1 MTSTSAT
8 QTAARLERRPSLRKK
23 LRPKYLLY
31 LPLLL
36 MAVFYLL
43 PVYVMLITGFK
54 GFEEVNL
61 RTMWDLPSSLKLDN
75 FIEAYK
81 NLAPALWNSF
91 NMVIPAALISSF
103 LGSLNGFVLA
113 KWKFRGAD
121 VIFPLLLFGMFIPY
135 QSILIPLVEFMRTIN
150 MYGGL
155 PGLVLTHVIYGIPI
169 TTLTFRNYY
178 ASIPKELVEAGRM
191 DGTGL
196 LGSYWYILLP
206 LSLPSFVVVI
216 IWQFTSAWNDFLFAV
231 VLTSPSNW
239 PITVALNNMAG
250 SQIIAWNVQM
260 AGSLLAALPTLVIY
274 IFLGRYFLR
283 GLMAG
288 ALKG

>member
-1 MTSTSAT
+1 MTATSAPIT
-8 QTAARLERRPSLRKK
+8 KQPSRQGFIKPK
-23 LRPKYLLY
+23 LRAKHLLF
-31 LPLLL
+31 LPLIL
-36 MAVFYLL
+36 MAIFYLL

-54 GFEEVNL
+54 GFEEVSL
-61 RTMWDLPSSLKLDN
+61 RTMWDLPSSIQFDN

-121 VIFPLLLFGMFIPY
+121 VIFPLILFGMFIPY
-135 QSILIPLVEFMRTIN
+135 QSILIPLVEFMRSIDL
-150 MYGGL
+150 YGGL

-178 ASIPKELVEAGRM
+178 ATIPKELVEAGRM

-260 AGSLLAALPTLVIY
+260 AGSLLAALPTLLIY

>member
-1 MTSTSAT
+1 MTM
-8 QTAARLERRPSLRKK
+8 K
-23 LRPKYLLY
+23 LRSKWLLY
-31 LPLLL
+31 IPLIL
-36 MAVFYLL
+36 MTVFYLVPL
-43 PVYVMLITGFK
+43 YVMLVTGFK

-61 RTMWDLPSSLKLDN
+61 RTMWNLPTTLKLDN
-75 FIEAYK
+75 FREAFDKLYPYF
-81 NLAPALWNSF
+81 LNSV
-91 NMVIPAALISSF
+91 NMVVPAAIISSM
-103 LGSLNGFVLA
+103 LGSLNGFVLS
-113 KWKFRGAD
+113 KWKFPGSNI
-121 VIFPLLLFGMFIPY
+121 IFPLILFGMFIPY
-135 QSILIPLVEFMRTIN
+135 QAILIPLVEFMRDIN
-150 MYGGL
+150 LYGGL

-178 ASIPKELVEAGRM
+178 ASVPKEMVEAAKI
-191 DGTGL
+191 DGAGL
-196 LGSYWYILLP
+196 LGTYVNIFLP
-206 LSLPSFVVVI
+206 ISAPAFVVVL

-260 AGSLLAALPTLVIY
+260 AGSFLAALPTLLVY
-274 IFLGRYFLR
+274 VFLGRYFLR